1 MRRSPLNI
9 FYLKEEIALLFS
21 EELKKTL
28 LDLIDELAQ
37 QKEKFVLRPGKD
49 FTRNRK
55 QSFQRIIQFIISMEN
70 DSIKRELMK
79 YFNFLSDAPTDAAF
93 NLQRGKIKP
102 SAFEFLFH
110 KFTNR
115 IPDEKNYKG
124 YKLVACDGSSLCI
137 YRNPEDSATYVHQDS
152 TTRGFN
158 LLHLNTLYD
167 LCNRKFLDAFIQPAH
182 QKDERNALLKMIKK
196 SEFPSPNK
204 TIIIADRGYTSLKL
218 FAYLDKSSLKYL
230 IRFKEAPNKNIAY
243 GIELPDLEYYDFT
256 TKIFLTHQRKKDT
269 LFQKN
274 KTVKYLRRASDLD
287 EFDVIGTNDDIPL
300 TLRFVRFPLTNDSYE
315 ILVTNLSEDE
325 FDINELRELYG
336 MRWGIENSYKELKY
350 AAGLNGFHS
359 KKREY
364 IEQEIWSKLILY
376 NYGEAVAMR
385 INVERKPN
393 DSKTKYIYELN
404 YTTAL
409 YLCRLF
415 LKEYTHINAISLET
429 TIEKNILPV
438 RKGRLASRMKRPA
451 KPASFCYR
459 TS

>member
-9 FYLKEEIALLFS
+9 LYLKEEMALLFS

-28 LDLIDELAQ
+28 FDLIDEMAQ
-37 QKEKFVLRPGKD
+37 QKEAFVLRPGKD

-55 QSFQRIIQFIISMEN
+55 QSFQKIIQFIISMEN

-79 YFNFLSDAPTDAAF
+79 YFDFLSDAPTDAAF

-102 SAFEFLFH
+102 SAFEYLFH
-110 KFTNR
+110 KFTNK
-115 IPDEKNYKG
+115 IPDEKNYRG

-137 YRNPEDSATYVHQDS
+137 YRNPEDSATYVQQDR
-152 TTRGFN
+152 TIRGFN

-167 LCNRKFLDAFIQPAH
+167 LCNRKFLDAIIQPAH
-182 QKDERNALLKMIKK
+182 EIDEREALLKMIKRT
-196 SEFPSPNK
+196 EFTTPGK

-230 IRFKEAPNKNIAY
+230 IRFKEAPNKNKAY
-243 GIELPDLEYYDFT
+243 GIELPDLEHYDFT
-256 TKIFLTHQRKKDT
+256 TKIFLTHRRKKEV

-287 EFDVIGTNDDIPL
+287 EFDVIGERDDIPL
-300 TLRFVRFPLTNDSYE
+300 TLRFVRFPLSHDSYE
-315 ILVTNLSEDE
+315 ILVTNLPEEDFNTE
-325 FDINELRELYG
+325 ELRELYR

-350 AAGLNGFHS
+350 AAGLNGLHS

-364 IEQEIWSKLILY
+364 IEQEIWAKLVLY

-385 INVERKPN
+385 INVERKE
-393 DSKTKYIYELN
+393 KEGKQKYIYELN

-415 LKEYTHINAISLET
+415 LKEHPRINAVSLET

-438 RKGRLASRMKRPA
+438 RKGRNAFRMKRPT

>member
-9 FYLKEEIALLFS
+9 FYLKGEIVLLFS

-28 LDLIDELAQ
+28 FDLIDEMAN
-37 QKEKFVLRPGKD
+37 QKSEFVQRPEKD

-55 QSFQRIIQFIISMEN
+55 QSFQKIIKFIISMEN

-79 YFNFLSDAPTDAAF
+79 YFDFSSDAPTDAAF
-93 NLQRGKIKP
+93 NLQRGKIKA

-110 KFTNR
+110 KFTSR
-115 IPDEKNYKG
+115 IPDEKNYRG

-137 YRNPEDSATYVHQDS
+137 YRDPEDLATYVHQDS
-152 TTRGFN
+152 TMRGFN

-167 LCNRKFLDAFIQPAH
+167 LCNRKFLDALIQPAH
-182 QKDERNALLKMIKK
+182 ERDEREALLKMLKK
-196 SEFPSPNK
+196 SEFVSPKK
-204 TIIIADRGYTSLKL
+204 TIVIADRGYTSLKL

-230 IRFKEAPNKNIAY
+230 IRFKEAPNKDKAY
-243 GIELPDLEYYDFT
+243 GINLPDLENYDFT
-256 TKIFLTHQRKKDT
+256 TKIFLTHRRKKEI

-274 KTVKYLRRASDLD
+274 KTVKYLRKASDID
-287 EFDVIGTNDDIPL
+287 EFDVIGKNDDIPL
-300 TLRFVRFPLTNDSYE
+300 SLRFVRFPLTNDSYE
-315 ILVTNLSEDE
+315 ILVTNLSEEE
-325 FDINELRELYG
+325 FNTDELRELYC
-336 MRWGIENSYKELKY
+336 MRWGIESSYKELKY

-364 IEQEIWSKLILY
+364 IEQEIWAKLILY
-376 NYGEAVAMR
+376 NYSEAVAMR
-385 INVERKPN
+385 INVERKTQERK
-393 DSKTKYIYELN
+393 SKHIYELN
-404 YTTAL
+404 YTTAM

-415 LKEYTHINAISLET
+415 LKEHPRINAVSLET

-438 RKGRLASRMKRPA
+438 RKGRNAFRMKRPT